1 MPYTALKTSVHG
13 GYDMMTH
20 SVLAALMV
28 LAADH
33 AKGPLSRLL
42 IESLLYACLGLL
54 KPPQKQCPRKAIR
67 TYDSICLYVQ
77 ENFRSSITRES
88 VAHHFGLAPN
98 HVSRL
103 FRKEAFVG
111 FNDYL
116 NLMGVNRAKFML
128 RNYGI
133 TFKEIAARFGVHSS
147 CWAKY
152 VTISR
157 AVLTASKCARN
168 SSFISFRAS
177 MENTC
182 ICRLALPWL
191 RSAIRTIMPTGS
203 PSTEPQSIGRLGRS
217 IPIESLVT
225 ASVLQCGAAN
235 P

>member
-88 VAHHFGLAPN
+88 VAHHFGLAPDGYPFDSGD
-98 HVSRL
+98 H
-103 FRKEAFVG
+103 
-111 FNDYL
+111 
-116 NLMGVNRAKFML
+116 NL
-128 RNYGI
+128 
-133 TFKEIAARFGVHSS
+133 
-147 CWAKY
+147 
-152 VTISR
+152 
-157 AVLTASKCARN
+157 
-168 SSFISFRAS
+168 
-177 MENTC
+177 
-182 ICRLALPWL
+182 
-191 RSAIRTIMPTGS
+191 
-203 PSTEPQSIGRLGRS
+203 
-217 IPIESLVT
+217 
-225 ASVLQCGAAN
+225 
-235 P
+235 